1 MSGQFRI
8 EALAPEHDRAAFT
21 CGSDPLDKYL
31 REQASQD
38 MRRRTSACYV
48 VIDEK
53 TNAIAGYYTLA
64 AGSVPLTD
72 LSEAMAKK
80 LPRYPLVPIAR
91 IGRLAVSLAFQKRQL
106 GAALLW
112 DAGLRAMQSGMGVF
126 ALVVDAKDETAAAFY
141 KHQGFIGFSR
151 SPLTFVLPI
160 ATLAKK
166 KN

>member
-1 MSGQFRI
+1 MGF
-8 EALAPEHDRAAFT
+8 A

-38 MRRRTSACYV
+38 IRRRVSACYAA
-48 VIDEK
+48 IDIQ
-53 TNAIAGYYTLA
+53 TDAVAAYYTLA
-64 AGSVPLTD
+64 AGSVPLTE
-72 LSEAMAKK
+72 LSEAIAKK
-80 LPRYPLVPIAR
+80 LPRYPLVPVAR
-91 IGRLAVSLAFQKRQL
+91 IGRLAVSVAYQKRQL

-141 KHQGFIGFSR
+141 KRHGFVGFS
-151 SPLTFVLPI
+151 SNPLSFVLPI

-166 KN
+166 K

>member
-1 MSGQFRI
+1 VTAPFRI
-8 EALAPEHDRAAFT
+8 EALAPEHDRAGFT
-21 CGSDPLDKYL
+21 CGSDALDRYL

-48 VIDEK
+48 AV
-53 TNAIAGYYTLA
+53 NVQSGAIAGYYTLA

-72 LSEAMAKK
+72 LSETLAKK
-80 LPRYPLVPIAR
+80 LPRYPLVPVAR
-91 IGRLAVSLAFQKRQL
+91 LGRLAVSTAFQGQQL

-141 KHQGFIGFSR
+141 RHHGFTAFS
-151 SPLTFVLPI
+151 SNPLAFVLPI

-166 KN
+166 N

>member
-1 MSGQFRI
+1 MTARFRI
-8 EALAPEHDRAAFT
+8 EALSPEHERAGFT
-21 CGSDPLDKYL
+21 CGSNALDRYL

-38 MRRRTSACYV
+38 MRRRTSVCYV
-48 VIDEK
+48 AVDAQSG
-53 TNAIAGYYTLA
+53 AIAGYYTLA

-80 LPRYPLVPIAR
+80 LPRHPLVPVAR
-91 IGRLAVSLAFQKRQL
+91 LGRLAVSTAFQGQQL

-112 DAGLRAMQSGMGVF
+112 DAGLRAMRSGMGVV

-141 KHQGFIGFSR
+141 KHHGFTAFSIN
-151 SPLTFVLPI
+151 PLTFVLPI

-166 KN
+166 N

>member
-1 MSGQFRI
+1 VTARFRI
-8 EALAPEHDRAAFT
+8 EALSAEHERAGFT
-21 CGSDPLDKYL
+21 CGSNALDRYL

-38 MRRRTSACYV
+38 MRRRTSVCYV
-48 VIDEK
+48 AVDAQSG
-53 TNAIAGYYTLA
+53 AIAGYYTLA

-80 LPRYPLVPIAR
+80 LPRHPLVPVAR
-91 IGRLAVSLAFQKRQL
+91 LGRLAVSTAFQGQQL

-112 DAGLRAMQSGMGVF
+112 DAGLRAMRSGMGVF

-141 KHQGFIGFSR
+141 KHHGFTAFSIN
-151 SPLTFVLPI
+151 PLTFVLPI

-166 KN
+166 N

>member
-1 MSGQFRI
+1 MTAPFRI
-8 EALAPEHDRAAFT
+8 EALAPEHDRAGFT
-21 CGSDPLDKYL
+21 CGSDALDRYL

-48 VIDEK
+48 AV
-53 TNAIAGYYTLA
+53 NVQSGAIAGYYTLA

-72 LSEAMAKK
+72 LSETLAKK
-80 LPRYPLVPIAR
+80 LPRYPLVPVAR
-91 IGRLAVSLAFQKRQL
+91 LGRLAVSTAFQGQQL

-141 KHQGFIGFSR
+141 RHHGFTAFS
-151 SPLTFVLPI
+151 SNPLAFVLPI

-166 KN
+166 N